1 MRVDRRL
8 TIGVL
13 SARTGVTIETIRYY
27 ERIAILPKPPRSAAG
42 HRIYSNEH
50 GQVLIFV
57 RRARELGFSLDQVRA
72 LLGLAG
78 SRRVTCAKVKTI
90 TEQHIAEIRKKLKD
104 LKRLE
109 QVLGDMVTQCRGDEM
124 LECPILD
131 ALAMGSRAGHRQGRV
146 HRARPLEAFDKQE

>member
-50 GQVLIFV
+50 GQRLIFV

-72 LLGLAG
+72 LLGLTG
-78 SRRVTCAKVKTI
+78 SRRVTCAKVKGI
-90 TEQHIAEIRKKLKD
+90 TERHIDEIRQRVKD
-104 LKRLE
+104 LKHIER
-109 QVLGDMVTQCRGDEM
+109 VLTEMVAHCPGGEKPD
-124 LECPILD
+124 CPILN
-131 ALAMGSRAGHRQGRV
+131 ALDEG
-146 HRARPLEAFDKQE
+146 